1 MRVSDKP
8 FSVDS
13 KYLTLLL
20 CKGARTAPKKKL
32 EKFFSKN
39 LEVSTGIAACPDASG
54 VYRLADG
61 DFTAYVCGK
70 NSGKLVSG
78 AEPAASL

>member
-8 FSVDS
+8 FSVGS

-39 LEVSTGIAACPDASG
+39 LEVSNKPHNFANA
-54 VYRLADG
+54 
-61 DFTAYVCGK
+61 FTEK
-70 NSGKLVSG
+70 RKLKRKRG
-78 AEPAASL
+78 L